1 MKINVKQV
9 WDTELPNTMTLLQ
22 LKKMTDAIRADG
34 DECYL
39 TSNGTK
45 CVLRRI
51 AG

>member
-39 TSNGTK
+39 TSNGTN
-45 CVLRRI
+45 CILRRI